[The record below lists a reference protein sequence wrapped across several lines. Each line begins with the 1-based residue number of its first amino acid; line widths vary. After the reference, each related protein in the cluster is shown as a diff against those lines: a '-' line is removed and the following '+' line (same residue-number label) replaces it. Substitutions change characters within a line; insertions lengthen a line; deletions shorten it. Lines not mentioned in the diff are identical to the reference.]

1 MIRLLFLPLIALVLC
16 SAGCDES
23 ADSSASND
31 ANINPKAQLD
41 GTQDYEAK
49 MLEIDARLPQMQPA
63 KSLHYTKAD
72 QSSETVT
79 AYLNDAE
86 NIVKIEEVYF
96 NATENESGRKEFYLR
111 NGRPFASKMRYIK
124 DLQKGSYKEEVSFYN
139 QQGEVLFT
147 KTRTA
152 EYEEYLDQ
160 AEFEQTDVKRHSI
173 ETAQLVLNQ
182 EGPFAT
188 TFQGFTTG
196 GQLEYLIVGGKGTD
210 GYASALAIQY
220 EDTHIAKLRQNPAK
234 YIGTPMQV
242 EFEKL
247 RDESNFEFQ
256 VLLRARVLEN

>member
-1 MIRLLFLPLIALVLC
+1 MLRFISILFFVSLLTI
-16 SAGCDES
+16 SCDT
-23 ADSSASND
+23 SSETSSSNGENTNKKVELGN
-31 ANINPKAQLD
+31 A
-41 GTQDYEAK
+41 QDYEAR
-49 MLEIDARLPQMQPA
+49 MLEMDARLPQMQPA
-63 KSLHYTKAD
+63 KSLQYTRSD
-72 QSSETVT
+72 QSQEVVT
-79 AYLNDAE
+79 AYLDDSE

-96 NATENESGRKEFYLR
+96 LATENKSGRREFYLH
-111 NGRPFASKMRYIK
+111 NGRPFASRSKYII
-124 DLQKGSYKEEVSFYN
+124 DPENGQYVEEVTYYN
-139 QQGEVLFT
+139 QQGEPLYT
-147 KTRTA
+147 KSRRA

-160 AEFEQTDVKRHSI
+160 ATFGKSETKRHSI

-188 TFQGFTTG
+188 TFQGFTSG

-256 VLLRARVLEN
+256 VLLRARVLEE